1 MQTNLYILVSL
12 LIRLIKTAISK
23 NRAYPESS
31 FTMAHISNSFCLL
44 IRIKSNL
51 ISSIGWTGAY
61 ENKINLIL
69 DEF

>member
-1 MQTNLYILVSL
+1 MYKKYLVLVEINKKCKQTNLYMFESL
-12 LIRLIKTAISK
+12 LIRLINTAISK

-51 ISSIGWTGAY
+51 ISSIG
-61 ENKINLIL
+61 
-69 DEF
+69 